1 MNNFSLRI
9 STLGLFLILTNHVVN
24 AQSKNV
30 ENIGI
35 YITNEMSF
43 LNMTTSQTEQVY
55 QINLRAANTL
65 ESLNNESKAQ
75 HLTHAEEIDGLI
87 KILKQRNIAL
97 QELLSPTQFEIF
109 KENKIVRAATF
120 RTMVMNK
127 MLELTQDQ
135 LDPVFDINQ
144 KTAEHVRNELEAYL
158 SADSKRSKRKAQH
171 RLQQTFKK
179 TDQAFDKILSPQ
191 QVAIYHE
198 NVELLRNVIREEYNT
213 NDSF

>member
-9 STLGLFLILTNHVVN
+9 STLGLFLIFTNHVVN

-30 ENIGI
+30 ENIGT

-43 LNMTTSQTEQVY
+43 LNMTTLQTEQVY
-55 QINLRAANTL
+55 QINLHAANTL
-65 ESLNNESKAQ
+65 ENLNNESKAQ
-75 HLTHAEEIDGLI
+75 HFTHAEEIDGLI

-97 QELLSPTQFEIF
+97 QELLSPSQFQLF

-127 MLELTQDQ
+127 MLDLTQDQ
-135 LDPVFDINQ
+135 LDSVFDINQ
-144 KTAEHVRNELEAYL
+144 KAAENVRKELDAYL

-171 RLQQTFKK
+171 RLQQSFKQ
-179 TDQAFDKILSPQ
+179 TDKAFDKILSPQ
-191 QVAIYHE
+191 QTTIYHE
-198 NVELLRNVIREEYNT
+198 NVDLLRNIIREEYNT

>member
-1 MNNFSLRI
+1 
-9 STLGLFLILTNHVVN
+9 
-24 AQSKNV
+24 
-30 ENIGI
+30 
-35 YITNEMSF
+35 
-43 LNMTTSQTEQVY
+43 MTTSQTEQVY